1 MNDCASEILKVLAAE
16 DSLDSASDE
25 EKIIHGQNQAKR
37 LLNMKLRHV
46 EITYSNNLS
55 FNILLMLFRIKF
67 RDFNI
72 RADPLFR
79 EY

>member
-1 MNDCASEILKVLAAE
+1 MDDCASEILKVLAAE
-16 DSLDSASDE
+16 DSLDSASDV

-72 RADPLFR
+72 RAHPLFR